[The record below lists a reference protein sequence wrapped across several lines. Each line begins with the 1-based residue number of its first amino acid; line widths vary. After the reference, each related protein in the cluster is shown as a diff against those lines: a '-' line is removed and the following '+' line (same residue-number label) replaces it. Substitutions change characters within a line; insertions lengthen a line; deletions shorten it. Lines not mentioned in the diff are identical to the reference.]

1 MRKSFITYT
10 AAIISLLFCLIDI
23 SVAQNTSQGKS
34 IVELKTVVID
44 AGHGGHDP
52 GACNGKYQ
60 EKDITLAVAKLLGT
74 KIKANYPNVKVIY
87 TRDTDKFVKLHERAN
102 IANKNNADLFISIH
116 INSAANKSA
125 RGHETFVMGQSMNE
139 SNMEV
144 CKLENS
150 VITLE
155 DDYTSNYQGFDPND
169 PESYIIF
176 SLLQYSHLEQSL
188 DFATAVQKHA
198 GESPVANNRGVKQ
211 DNFLVLW
218 KCTMPAVL
226 IELGFLSN
234 ANDLKALTNKD
245 NQDKMALNIY
255 KAFKEY
261 KKSYDTEIYIPTEE
275 ETAAVKAAQ
284 SAASSS
290 VKTATNGN
298 FGIQIFAGSK
308 KLPAS
313 DSAFKGWSAKHIM
326 TNGKY
331 KYYIGPFA
339 SREDAQKELE
349 KVRKSFP
356 QAYII
361 SLK

>member
-1 MRKSFITYT
+1 MKKAFTLYLAAVMSILLC
-10 AAIISLLFCLIDI
+10 AAIHGS
-23 SVAQNTSQGKS
+23 AQNASSGKS

-74 KIKANYPNVKVIY
+74 KIKTNYPGVKVIY

-234 ANDLKALTNKD
+234 SNDLKALTNKE
-245 NQDKMALNIY
+245 NQDRMALNIY

-261 KKSYDTEIYIPTEE
+261 KKRYDTEIYIPTEE
-275 ETAAVKAAQ
+275 ETAAVRAAN
-284 SAASSS
+284 ASSS
-290 VKTATNGN
+290 GSVNTDEDGK

-308 KLPAS
+308 KLKSS
-313 DSAFKGWSAKHIM
+313 DKSFKGWSAKCIQS
-326 TNGKY
+326 NGKY
-331 KYYIGPFA
+331 KYYIGPF
-339 SREDAQKELE
+339 STRDAAAGELK

-356 QAYII
+356 EAYII
-361 SLK
+361 SL